1 MPDLPVRLVRPLRPE
16 ERQQVFV
23 ELLLVRAHE
32 AMRRARIDLQGC
44 VLDELG
50 GEQGRVG
57 NGHDLI
63 IYQSLQFLLYHLRN
77 LGNLLALVLGKQRD
91 EAVIGHEGPAFFV
104 LVDDQ
109 LQWSI
114 QASFW
119 HVPGHLSSKE
129 RIANG
134 ILGGPARF
142 SYQGEEEAV
151 FHLKKESQ
159 PACSNMRFNR
169 LGELLP
175 GRVSGS
181 RLLPNFRPILRR
193 AEPSLQRANN
203 LFIGLVRLNDNVLN
217 SNRCRVSH
225 VETPILFFSHSP
237 PGPFLVTGEGS
248 ALNQAGTVSF
258 AASRMM

>member
-1 MPDLPVRLVRPLRPE
+1 MVLVLMGSVPPSCSKMFFFAFFLRLVLRSASCCH
-16 ERQQVFV
+16 F
-23 ELLLVRAHE
+23 
-32 AMRRARIDLQGC
+32 C
-44 VLDELG
+44 
-50 GEQGRVG
+50 
-57 NGHDLI
+57 
-63 IYQSLQFLLYHLRN
+63 YQSLQFLLHHLRN

-159 PACSNMRFNR
+159 SACSNMRFNR

-181 RLLPNFRPILRR
+181 RLLPNCRPILRR

-217 SNRCRVSH
+217 SDRSRVSH
-225 VETPILFFSHSP
+225 VETPSCSFLIRRLARFLLRVKVLLSISRVQP
-237 PGPFLVTGEGS
+237 RSLLPG
-248 ALNQAGTVSF
+248 
-258 AASRMM
+258 